1 MVAQVEFRKILR
13 FRKPTGRGGSSRKK
27 VHSVRAKYPESRKCN
42 GVGGGGVIA
51 EKSSLS
57 VHVVAKLS
65 KKKSVD
71 SSINHF
77 LVRRLKQ
84 VITDF
89 FVDWPSNVLVFYSIH
104 FLRSNISFVEI

>member
-42 GVGGGGVIA
+42 GVGGGGVIG
-51 EKSSLS
+51 SLS
-57 VHVVAKLS
+57 AHVVAKPS

-89 FVDWPSNVLVFYSIH
+89 S
-104 FLRSNISFVEI
+104 

>member
-1 MVAQVEFRKILR
+1 MVAQVEFRSILR

-27 VHSVRAKYPESRKCN
+27 FTRCARNTPSLESAM
-42 GVGGGGVIA
+42 GSGGGGVIA

-57 VHVVAKLS
+57 AHVVAKPS

>member
-13 FRKPTGRGGSSRKK
+13 FRKPTGRGVVAEKSSLGAREIPRVSK
-27 VHSVRAKYPESRKCN
+27 VQWGR
-42 GVGGGGVIA
+42 GGWGVIA

-57 VHVVAKLS
+57 AHVVAKPS

>member
-1 MVAQVEFRKILR
+1 MVAQVEFRKILI
-13 FRKPTGRGGSSRKK
+13 FWKPTGRGDSSRIFF
-27 VHSVRAKYPESRKCN
+27 HSVRAKYPESRKCN
-42 GVGGGGVIA
+42 GVGGGVIA

-57 VHVVAKLS
+57 AHVVAKPS

>member
-1 MVAQVEFRKILR
+1 MQW
-13 FRKPTGRGGSSRKK
+13 GR
-27 VHSVRAKYPESRKCN
+27 
-42 GVGGGGVIA
+42 GGGVIA

-57 VHVVAKLS
+57 AHVVDKPS
-65 KKKSVD
+65 KKKSE

>member
-13 FRKPTGRGGSSRKK
+13 FRKPTGREGSSRKK
-27 VHSVRAKYPESRKCN
+27 FTRCARNTPSLESAM
-42 GVGGGGVIA
+42 GSGGGVIA

-57 VHVVAKLS
+57 AHVVAKPS

-77 LVRRLKQ
+77 
-84 VITDF
+84 
-89 FVDWPSNVLVFYSIH
+89 FVDLPSNVLVFYSIH